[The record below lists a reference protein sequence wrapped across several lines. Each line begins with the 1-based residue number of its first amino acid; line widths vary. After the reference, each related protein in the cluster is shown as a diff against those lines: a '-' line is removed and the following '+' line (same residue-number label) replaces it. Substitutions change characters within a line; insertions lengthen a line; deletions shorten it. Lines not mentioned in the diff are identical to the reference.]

1 MPDWQS
7 MFDPTLP
14 LLELF
19 IRGTVSFLA
28 LLALMRIVGQ
38 REAGG
43 LGITD
48 VLLVVLVAEA
58 AAPGLHGD
66 AQSVT
71 ADGHGAAEPG
81 AQSRRRISVSPRPV
95 RRTPRNTAGTP
106 AWPRASTVGYSVSLE
121 PLGLRGFSWSPVP
134 VLAMGSRPELNGKE
148 GARRFEPARGLC
160 YANRSRACRTTCEM
174 VA

>member
-71 ADGHGAAEPG
+71 ADGHRAAEPG
-81 AQSRRRISVSPRPV
+81 AVAASHKRLASSGPAYSG
-95 RRTPRNTAGTP
+95 NTEGPP
-106 AWPRASTVGYSVSLE
+106 AWLRASTVGYSVSLE